1 MSKHGRS
8 WSSSDEEEAHPSWWG
23 KQRKME
29 DCGYSAVDD
38 TNDEEDND
46 LQPWWDEPTN
56 SLPYLPT
63 FRDDED
69 DYSNEADTVTT
80 RTPFNGYDTILTAS
94 LSNLSNLLRI
104 RPRTS

>member
-8 WSSSDEEEAHPSWWG
+8 WSSSDKEEAHPSWWG

-29 DCGYSAVDD
+29 DRGYSAVDD

-63 FRDDED
+63 FRNDED
-69 DYSNEADTVTT
+69 DYSNEAVEEEHREDEDTVQWI
-80 RTPFNGYDTILTAS
+80 RHNINGKPVKPVKPVT
-94 LSNLSNLLRI
+94 N
-104 RPRTS
+104 TS